1 MDPLEEKIR
10 KQFASIKTGNKELL
24 ETDIIHSIEVKEK
37 IAYIQRTRKISQTR
51 QNLPIYN
58 RNKLPTTAASE
69 QKNIRIVSF
78 AK

>member
-37 IAYIQRTRKISQTR
+37 IAYIQLHFFSNEQLNSQQQKDLHKKNQFRLTQTR
-51 QNLPIYN
+51 RN
-58 RNKLPTTAASE
+58 R
-69 QKNIRIVSF
+69 R
-78 AK
+78 

>member
-37 IAYIQRTRKISQTR
+37 IAYIQLLFSNRATQFSTKKI
-51 QNLPIYN
+51 
-58 RNKLPTTAASE
+58 
-69 QKNIRIVSF
+69 
-78 AK
+78 